1 MATTT
6 PSIPSTSP
14 GPCPGPGLTTPLPWT
29 VGRTVTLP
37 CGQVHLPGRDPV
49 IWLRNLTQ
57 DVRTLASVTPGARG
71 WGGERAVLLRD
82 PHPYLVIRR
91 LMPEDS
97 GTYTCREGNGIAFTT
112 RLKVHVS
119 EVCIHSDGRNL
130 SRACVQEMD
139 PHDQNGMVTLSCCP
153 GNSVWLRCGGSA
165 SPVNQTLHGSRRNST
180 GDDPSMLFDRA
191 SLLPGYGLV
200 FESPPSLIILR
211 PDLPEAGIYIC
222 EVKGIRILVGLVVQR
237 EGLLSFLL
245 RYWIPLT
252 TLALSLVLFTLST
265 RILMAIN
272 HRREQVAHQTRI
284 AQLLRS
290 FIRRKRNSE
299 ILSDPIRGN
308 QQRISLR
315 NASSSTWYE
324 NVASANDFEEDDP
337 IVEEIR
343 PSSEIGTLSYENLHA
358 EDDADSEDYLNPD
371 VDSFLSED
379 YMEPIQE
386 GDPDEDLQEGLDG
399 HSARNYLNPDADS
412 FLSEDYMEPIQKGDL
427 DEDLPDGHLACEPLA
442 AGEDMVSDI
451 VYARPRVK
459 QPEIGGTGEDMEVY
473 EMMAAQ
479 QNNHLDQPNDS
490 DEDYEKM
497 DSSDYC
503 NLSERQTSDKE

>member
-237 EGLLSFLL
+237 EG
-245 RYWIPLT
+245 
-252 TLALSLVLFTLST
+252 
-265 RILMAIN
+265 
-272 HRREQVAHQTRI
+272 
-284 AQLLRS
+284 
-290 FIRRKRNSE
+290 
-299 ILSDPIRGN
+299 
-308 QQRISLR
+308 ISLR

-503 NLSERQTSDKE
+503 NLSERQTSDKTLS

>member
-180 GDDPSMLFDRA
+180 G
-191 SLLPGYGLV
+191 
-200 FESPPSLIILR
+200 
-211 PDLPEAGIYIC
+211 
-222 EVKGIRILVGLVVQR
+222 
-237 EGLLSFLL
+237 
-245 RYWIPLT
+245 
-252 TLALSLVLFTLST
+252 
-265 RILMAIN
+265 
-272 HRREQVAHQTRI
+272 REQVAHQTRI

-503 NLSERQTSDKE
+503 NLSERQTSDKTLS